1 MYWNGAAYLGLGPS
15 AHSYNGI
22 SRQWNI
28 SNLIYYIEQ
37 ISRNELFFESEELS
51 LIQKYNEYVMVS
63 LRTMW
68 GCDLNKIADRFG
80 NEPADHF
87 FNLVTKYL
95 ASGDLIEKSGIY
107 YLTDEGKLFADGIA
121 SDLFLES

>member
-1 MYWNGAAYLGLGPS
+1 MGPS
-15 AHSYNGI
+15 AHSYNGN

-28 SNLIYYIEQ
+28 SNLVYYIEQ
-37 ISRNELFFESEELS
+37 ISRKELFFESEELS
-51 LIQKYNEYVMVS
+51 QIQKYNEYVMVS

-68 GCDLNKIADRFG
+68 GCDLNKIADQFG

-87 FNLVTKYL
+87 VHLAARYL

-121 SDLFLES
+121 ADLFLES